1 MSFSLS
7 NISGSQIQK
16 DSFIN
21 NLTVACDPGL
31 LAPKN
36 LNGLPNPLNLEKR
49 DGKSAIAVDICCLDL
64 ACLNVTEKL
73 TVNDATFNT
82 LFASFLTAD
91 NANIDTLEGRVVN
104 LKASNAVGAP
114 GGAAK
119 LTIGDT
125 AAGDAMG
132 GDTAIEIVGT
142 NQNIDAINLATGG
155 NITMEQQGPGSLDPL
170 ATLASGG
177 ATDGSVPNLALYIA
191 GGANIG
197 TNNVVNAIYALA
209 PTVGANPSSGGRVWV
224 STSATGEIV
233 NMTAESAGIG
243 YLVGQQYEIASGTVP
258 INVGSG
264 TAAPTIGATAVTF
277 LLPGASTNGPG
288 GGVLTVYQVNAQFIS
303 GTVQGQVP
311 SFAPTLAQINSA
323 TSTTTFPPGGNPLYV
338 NYLEISSGNP
348 GTPGAIVAQGNTT
361 GTPDA
366 GGNIINILNPVF
378 IESQTN
384 QGLLVAGGI
393 QAGSAP
399 AFGGAYGFQVSNQ
412 GAISA
417 PGATIT
423 GTLQTETLNVNGNTT
438 LGDGVGVDTL
448 TVNAVSTFNDEVTID
463 NQLAVTSLSELSN
476 VEITGSLQQSGGI
489 VTLAGPNVTVNT
501 SLTVTGGLLTA
512 NAGLTVN
519 GGLLQANNGLT
530 VVGTSTLAT
539 TNIATLTVAGTSA
552 LIGQVTVTNNL
563 ILLPTSTLEIQN
575 TNFNAFGVAG
585 NAVQVS
591 GGVGIGATLW
601 VTQGIRSNGNINTTG
616 NITASLNIKG
626 SFVESTGN
634 LQVGGIST
642 LTGDVI
648 VNSLTNSSSPA
659 TGALTVD
666 GGVGIGGNLFTNA
679 AVNIGAGLIVADN
692 ITSSGLTSSGIVGIT
707 DTTGSTSTAT
717 GALTVAGGV
726 GIAENLWLG
735 GDLDVGGAVSF
746 ANLTLTGN
754 LVVQGTTNLQQ
765 QMNGTVGIFSGALT
779 SAQLTVAPSVP
790 GTFVVGNTGV
800 VVINNTNNSNQT
812 ALSGA
817 LACQGG
823 ASISQDL
830 FVGGS
835 ITNVVGQNVTIQ
847 NDLELIQGGIES
859 GQPVIIQGNAG
870 TGIATTLTI
879 GTLGGVPTTGI
890 FSNAP
895 VVIGSSSAGNG
906 LTVGSGGTPQDT
918 LMNGNLEVT
927 GGIGIGNAPGAAGT
941 LSVQNLSTFTGG
953 IATNSLGVIGGPGTA
968 VSITGNV
975 DILSSGEL
983 TVDSITS
990 NAGQNLAI
998 SPVAGQDLN
1007 ISASGGGQVNIATG
1021 GEVSLG
1027 GKVKVALTPYDSD
1040 TAAGLAGVVTGELYQ
1055 TSGAGAAL
1063 PFNFPGIV
1071 MVKQ

>member
-16 DSFIN
+16 DSFVN
-21 NLTVACDPGL
+21 SLTVACDPGL
-31 LAPKN
+31 VAPKTN
-36 LNGLPNPLNLEKR
+36 SLTGLPNSLNLEKR

-209 PTVGANPSSGGRVWV
+209 PTTGANPSAGGRVWV

-233 NMTAESAGIG
+233 NMTAESAGTG
-243 YLVGQQYEIASGTVP
+243 YLVGQQYEIASGTAAFFP
-258 INVGSG
+258 GTG
-264 TAAPTIGATAVTF
+264 TAAPIIGATAVTF

-393 QAGSAP
+393 QAGSGP
-399 AFGGAYGFQVSNQ
+399 AFAGAYGFQVSNQ

-417 PGATIT
+417 PSATIT
-423 GTLQTETLNVNGNTT
+423 GTLQTEVLQVDGNTT
-438 LGDGVGVDTL
+438 LGNGVGGDTL

-463 NQLAVTSLSELSN
+463 NQLEVTSLSSLANTEMAN
-476 VEITGSLQQSGGI
+476 TEITGSLLQSGGI
-489 VTLAGPNVTVNT
+489 VTLAGPNVNVNT
-501 SLTVTGGLLTA
+501 SLTVTGGLLQA
-512 NAGLTVN
+512 NAGLEVN
-519 GGLLQANNGLT
+519 GGLLQANAGLT

-539 TNIATLTVAGTSA
+539 TNIATLTVAGTSTLATTNIATLTVANTSA

-575 TNFNAFGVAG
+575 TNFNAFGVLG

-616 NITASLNIKG
+616 NITASLSIKG
-626 SFVESTGN
+626 SFIESTGN
-634 LQVGGIST
+634 LLVGATLNTST
-642 LTGDVI
+642 LNV
-648 VNSLTNSSSPA
+648 
-659 TGALTVD
+659 
-666 GGVGIGGNLFTNA
+666 
-679 AVNIGAGLIVADN
+679 
-692 ITSSGLTSSGIVGIT
+692 
-707 DTTGSTSTAT
+707 TTGTTT
-717 GALTVAGGV
+717 
-726 GIAENLWLG
+726 LG
-735 GDLDVGGAVSF
+735 GDLTV
-746 ANLTLTGN
+746 TG
-754 LVVQGTTNLQQ
+754 
-765 QMNGTVGIFSGALT
+765 MA
-779 SAQLTVAPSVP
+779 
-790 GTFVVGNTGV
+790 TFN
-800 VVINNTNNSNQT
+800 
-812 ALSGA
+812 
-817 LACQGG
+817 
-823 ASISQDL
+823 
-830 FVGGS
+830 
-835 ITNVVGQNVTIQ
+835 
-847 NDLELIQGGIES
+847 
-859 GQPVIIQGNAG
+859 
-870 TGIATTLTI
+870 
-879 GTLGGVPTTGI
+879 GGVTVPNT
-890 FSNAP
+890 AA
-895 VVIGSSSAGNG
+895 AG
-906 LTVGSGGTPQDT
+906 V
-918 LMNGNLEVT
+918 
-927 GGIGIGNAPGAAGT
+927 GIGNAPGAPGT

-953 IATNSLGVIGGPGTA
+953 IATNSLGVIGGGTA

-990 NAGQNLAI
+990 NAGSGLVI
-998 SPVAGQDLN
+998 SPATAQN
-1007 ISASGGGQVNIATG
+1007 VNIQPNGVGSEVNITG
-1021 GEVSLG
+1021 SNIGITSG
-1027 GKVKVALTPYDSD
+1027 FKVANTGPMAPPVSGTSTGVQGDIRWG
-1040 TAAGLAGVVTGELYQ
+1040 TAAGITYLYICIAAN
-1055 TSGAGAAL
+1055 TWRRAAL
-1063 PFNFPGIV
+1063 SPF
-1071 MVKQ
+1071 